1 MKRKIDTFW
10 YWLLVIVSF
19 VVCYMFTCAT
29 RTKAVNS
36 NYFYEKGNSYGLINS
51 GLYVY
56 NFKGTTYYFN
66 YNLENYTF
74 NPEDGKW
81 TYINIA
87 NSTNVSGDYMWDD
100 GENLYYSSG
109 TSQKVL
115 NFNTMTWENKTWNG
129 LTNFAGNK
137 IWTDGID
144 IYYSNGTSGHWV
156 LNRNTDTWETKT
168 WTTYIGFHGN
178 YIWKDARG
186 RIFSLSG
193 GNFYKLNDAR
203 DEFVRITTSTGLTS
217 GNASYIWTDG
227 INVYHSNASTHY
239 IFDHDNLKWT
249 TKGFLGNH
257 YFSGNSIWHDNVG
270 GVYSTTTFIT
280 LKFDYTPSTGS
291 SGYTEEDLENARSE
305 GYEEGFEAGKNSVD
319 ITTDNDAYANA
330 VVNELMIQFD
340 MLMQSLENEWNATL
354 EYINEKVGFITEEDI
369 FNIWD
374 MTEGGLVEDPSYKT
388 EYYLTKLEQRWN
400 IWVEEV
406 KATVDITSNDAEAI
420 QNYITNNNYHSN
432 DDYLNYGNQKYQE
445 GQESVDITV
454 DNEAYAEQVIQ
465 DKLDKNQLF
474 DAEYVFNVIQNAE
487 DKFYADGYKDG
498 QESVD
503 ITSNDAEV
511 IQNYITNNNYHTH
524 SDYLSYGETKYTEG
538 VASVDTEQLI
548 NNYITSNNMKTE
560 EQYIN
565 YGLEQ
570 RREGY
575 FSSYDNFINAYDQ
588 VYSSNNYM
596 TGIGY
601 MCETYTSGAYSCS
614 EAYKGYLNNLNNA
627 AINSVDITVND
638 EQIYNNGLIEGQKL
652 GYKNANED
660 GEVLGSFIPNLLGG
674 FGSFFLTIMNIDVLG
689 FSLLSLFGIAIS
701 IGIIILILKFMR
713 G

>member
-10 YWLLVIVSF
+10 YWFLVIVSF

-56 NFKGTTYYFN
+56 NFKGTTYYFS

-227 INVYHSNASTHY
+227 TNVYHSNASTHY

-249 TKGFLGNH
+249 AKGFGGNP

-291 SGYTEEDLENARSE
+291 SGYTDEDLENARSE

-319 ITTDNDAYANA
+319 ITTDNLAYAEQYLRDKLA
-330 VVNELMIQFD
+330 HEEIYDAESVSALIQYYD
-340 MLMQSLENEWNATL
+340 QMLVALENGWNADLEFLNNILAFTENEIIKIYDGTL
-354 EYINEKVGFITEEDI
+354 NFVMTPEQKNQYYQELIMQQLELLISIVQEE
-369 FNIWD
+369 
-374 MTEGGLVEDPSYKT
+374 S
-388 EYYLTKLEQRWN
+388 
-400 IWVEEV
+400 
-406 KATVDITSNDAEAI
+406 
-420 QNYITNNNYHSN
+420 
-432 DDYLNYGNQKYQE
+432 YQE
-445 GQESVDITV
+445 GYTEGQNSVDITT
-454 DNEAYAEQVIQ
+454 DNQAYAEQVIQ

-503 ITSNDAEV
+503 ITSNDAEA

-524 SDYLSYGETKYTEG
+524 TDYLSYGEIKYNEG

-560 EQYIN
+560 EQYLN

-575 FSSYDNFINAYDQ
+575 FTSYDNFMNAYDQ

-614 EAYKGYLNNLNNA
+614 EAYKGYLNDLNRVA
-627 AINSVDITVND
+627 VNSVDVTVND
-638 EQIYNNGLIEGQKL
+638 EQIYNNGIVEGQKL

-674 FGSFFLTIMNIDVLG
+674 IGSFFLTIMNIDILG
-689 FSLLSLFGIAIS
+689 FNLLSLFGILIAIL
-701 IGIIILILKFMR
+701 GIIIVLKFLK

>member
-1 MKRKIDTFW
+1 MKRKIDIFW
-10 YWLLVIVSF
+10 YWFLVIVSF

-51 GLYVY
+51 GVYVY

-115 NFNTMTWENKTWNG
+115 NFNTMAWETKTWNG

-137 IWTDGID
+137 VWTDGID

-156 LNRNTDTWETKT
+156 LNKTTDTWETKT

-217 GNASYIWTDG
+217 GNASNIWTDG
-227 INVYHSNASTHY
+227 TNVYHSYGSTHY
-239 IFDHDNLKWT
+239 VFDHDNLKWT
-249 TKGFLGNH
+249 NKGFLGNN
-257 YFSGNSIWHDNVG
+257 YFSGTSIWHDNVG
-270 GVYSTTTFIT
+270 GVYSTNTFIT
-280 LKFDYTPSTGS
+280 LKFDYTPSVGG
-291 SGYTEEDLENARSE
+291 SGYTEEDLENARNE

-319 ITTDNDAYANA
+319 ITTDNLAYAEQYLRDKLAHEEIYDAESVSALIQYYNQMLVAMENGWNA
-330 VVNELMIQFD
+330 DLEFLNNILVFT
-340 MLMQSLENEWNATL
+340 ENEIIKIYDGTL
-354 EYINEKVGFITEEDI
+354 NFVMDPEQKNQYYQNLIMQQLELLISIVQEESYQ
-369 FNIWD
+369 
-374 MTEGGLVEDPSYKT
+374 EG
-388 EYYLTKLEQRWN
+388 
-400 IWVEEV
+400 
-406 KATVDITSNDAEAI
+406 
-420 QNYITNNNYHSN
+420 
-432 DDYLNYGNQKYQE
+432 YQE
-445 GQESVDITV
+445 GQASIDITS

-487 DKFYADGYKDG
+487 DKFYAEGFEAGKN
-498 QESVD
+498 SID
-503 ITSNDAEV
+503 ITSNDEQV
-511 IQNYITNNNYHTH
+511 IQNYITNNNYHTNI
-524 SDYLSYGETKYTEG
+524 DYLNYGNQKYTEG
-538 VASVDTEQLI
+538 QNSID
-548 NNYITSNNMKTE
+548 ITSNDAQVIQDYITLNKMKTE
-560 EQYIN
+560 EDYLY
-565 YGLEQ
+565 YGAEQ

-575 FSSYDNFINAYDQ
+575 FTSYDNFINAYDQ

-601 MCETYTSGAYSCS
+601 TCQTYTSGAYSCS
-614 EAYKGYLNNLNNA
+614 EAYKGYLNDLNNVA
-627 AINSVDITVND
+627 VNSVDITSND
-638 EQIYNNGLIEGQKL
+638 DEVYNNGRTEGMSI
-652 GYKNANED
+652 GYQRANEE
-660 GEVLGSFIPNLLGG
+660 GKVLGGFIPNLLGG
-674 FGSFFLTIMNIDVLG
+674 FGSFFLTILNIDILG
-689 FSLLSLFGIAIS
+689 FNLLSLFGIAIS
-701 IGIIILILKFMR
+701 IGIVIIILKFMR

>member
-10 YWLLVIVSF
+10 YWFLVIVSF

-29 RTKAVNS
+29 KTKAVSS
-36 NYFYEKGNSYGLINS
+36 NYFYEKGNSYGLIYT
-51 GLYVY
+51 GQYIY
-56 NFKGTTYYFN
+56 NFKGTTYYFAN
-66 YNLENYTF
+66 NMENYTF

-144 IYYSNGTSGHWV
+144 IYYSNATSGHWV

-168 WTTYIGFHGN
+168 WTTYIGFYGS

-186 RIFSLSG
+186 RIFSLNG

-217 GNASYIWTDG
+217 GNANYIWTDG
-227 INVYHSNASTHY
+227 TNVYHSNASTHY
-239 IFDHDNLKWT
+239 VFDHDNLKWT
-249 TKGFLGNH
+249 TKGFLGNN
-257 YFSGNSIWHDNVG
+257 YFNGNSIWHDNVG

-280 LKFDYTPSTGS
+280 LKFDYEPSNNGS
-291 SGYTEEDLENARSE
+291 SGDYTEEDLNAK
-305 GYEEGFEAGKNSVD
+305 YQEGFEAGKNSVD
-319 ITTDNDAYANA
+319 ITTDNLAYAEQYLRDKLA
-330 VVNELMIQFD
+330 HEEIYDAETVAALIQYYD
-340 MLMQSLENEWNATL
+340 QMLIAIENGWNADL
-354 EYINEKVGFITEEDI
+354 EFWNSFLAFTEDEI
-369 FNIWD
+369 FNIYD
-374 MTEGGLVEDPSYKT
+374 GT
-388 EYYLTKLEQRWN
+388 
-400 IWVEEV
+400 
-406 KATVDITSNDAEAI
+406 
-420 QNYITNNNYHSN
+420 
-432 DDYLNYGNQKYQE
+432 LNFVMEPGQKNQYYQE
-445 GQESVDITV
+445 LIIQHLELLISILQEEAYAEGYQQGQESVDITV

-487 DKFYADGYKDG
+487 DKFYADGFEDG
-498 QESVD
+498 KNSVD
-503 ITSNDAEV
+503 ITSNDSQV
-511 IQNYITNNNYHTH
+511 IQEYITNNNYHTH
-524 SDYLSYGETKYTEG
+524 TDYLNYGNHKYNEG

-560 EQYIN
+560 EQYLN
-565 YGLEQ
+565 YGSEQ

-575 FSSYDNFINAYDQ
+575 FSSYDDFISANNNLYIN
-588 VYSSNNYM
+588 NNYS
-596 TGIGY
+596 TGLGY
-601 MCETYTSGAYSCS
+601 LCNNYTSGAYSCS
-614 EAYKGYLNNLNNA
+614 EAYEGYLNDLNTVA
-627 AINSVDITVND
+627 VNSVDITVND
-638 EQIYNNGLIEGQKL
+638 EQIYNNGLVEGQKL

-674 FGSFFLTIMNIDVLG
+674 FGSFFLTIMNIDILG
-689 FSLLSLFGIAIS
+689 FNLLSIFGIAIT
-701 IGIIILILKFMR
+701 IGIVIIILKFMR